1 MAAVARGI
9 VVAEF
14 RSVALQAGSAIA
26 PILSICIPATMSSK
40 LEPFERDNQLWRVD
54 RRLMLRQEIDAA
66 VGLFFEGNNIAS
78 RVLAWASLDVLRPL
92 MDQAGL
98 ETFHGSLEDHIR
110 TEFVALWRDLLRN
123 HYNYF
128 KHADR
133 DPDRVIDDY
142 RPVATAFHL
151 LGAVADYRALYG
163 TQTITMAIL
172 TAWFFA
178 RYPTVLNDEAPLR
191 GKILED
197 LFKVQMTPALIA
209 R

>member
-1 MAAVARGI
+1 
-9 VVAEF
+9 
-14 RSVALQAGSAIA
+14 
-26 PILSICIPATMSSK
+26 MSSK
-40 LEPFERDNQLWRVD
+40 REPFERDNQLWRVD

-178 RYPTVLNDEAPLR
+178 RYPTVLNDEAPFKGEDFGRLIQSANDPSFDRSLISPRDQLR
-191 GKILED
+191 QFHLHRHSIVSYVSED
-197 LFKVQMTPALIA
+197 LRRTFEDL
-209 R
+209 